1 MGGSSRGS
9 LRERVGEEVP
19 VIWRVRLDA
28 AHAPGC
34 FEAQIPVTLEWLLRS
49 SSTRE
54 EYLHCM
60 PLLLVRGDKEHPLPE
75 AALQLLPGD
84 QILFAGTRE
93 ARTLQALTLSNVNV
107 FDYVR
112 TGEQMAGGWLW
123 NALRPRV

>member
-1 MGGSSRGS
+1 
-9 LRERVGEEVP
+9 
-19 VIWRVRLDA
+19 
-28 AHAPGC
+28 
-34 FEAQIPVTLEWLLRS
+34 
-49 SSTRE
+49 
-54 EYLHCM
+54 M

-112 TGEQMAGGWLW
+112 TGEQIAGGWLW

>member
-1 MGGSSRGS
+1 
-9 LRERVGEEVP
+9 
-19 VIWRVRLDA
+19 VIWRVCLDA

-112 TGEQMAGGWLW
+112 TGEQIAGGWLW